1 MDELIARVREV
12 LSTTP
17 DRWRTLTAS
26 VELELLERRPAP
38 GEWSAVECLQHLLD
52 TEVGA
57 FSVRLQAFLDGRDLT
72 AFDPDADGSRPEL
85 ASDHAAIAA
94 RFGEARARSL
104 ASLRQVTEADLERT
118 ALHPELGRVTLRE
131 MLNEWAGHDLMH
143 TVQAECAVMQPF
155 ITASG
160 PWRSY
165 FADHDLGAGGR

>member
-38 GEWSAVECLQHLLD
+38 EEWSAAECLQHLLD
-52 TEVGA
+52 TELGA
-57 FSVRLQAFLDGRDLT
+57 FSVRLQAFLEG
-72 AFDPDADGSRPEL
+72 
-85 ASDHAAIAA
+85 
-94 RFGEARARSL
+94 RFGEARTRSL
-104 ASLRQVTEADLERT
+104 ASLSVVTEADLERT
-118 ALHPELGRVTLRE
+118 ALHPELGQVTLRE

-143 TVQAECAVMQPF
+143 TVQAERAVMQPF
-155 ITASG
+155 IVGSG

-165 FADHDLGAGGR
+165 FADYDAGAGES